1 MATAL
6 PDPLTHETDHEPGAA
21 GYAAVWLALVVLA
34 TATLFLSRA
43 VTGGWGLVVA
53 LAIASVKAVLVA
65 AFFMH
70 LARGRPTHRIV
81 FAVAIGFLVL
91 LVIGVLADVG
101 TRSIASSYV
110 DELGRPGEPAPR

>member
-1 MATAL
+1 MAAAL
-6 PDPLTHETDHEPGAA
+6 PDPVTPVTPVRHDDHAPGAPA
-21 GYAAVWLALVVLA
+21 YVVVWLALVALA

-53 LAIASVKAVLVA
+53 LAIASAKAVLVA

-70 LARGRPTHRIV
+70 LAHGRPTHRIV

-101 TRSIASSYV
+101 TRSIASPYV
-110 DELGRPGEPAPR
+110 DELGRPL

>member
-6 PDPLTHETDHEPGAA
+6 PDPLIREADDEPGHEPGAL
-21 GYAAVWLALVVLA
+21 GYVAVWLALVALA
-34 TATLFLSRA
+34 TITLFLSRA
-43 VTGGWGLVVA
+43 VTGGWGLAVA
-53 LAIASVKAVLVA
+53 LVIASAKAVLVA

-70 LARGRPTHRIV
+70 LAGGRPTYRIV
-81 FAVAIGFLVL
+81 FAVAMGFLVL

-110 DELGRPGEPAPR
+110 DELGRPQ

>member
-6 PDPLTHETDHEPGAA
+6 PDPLTRETGHDAGHEPGAP
-21 GYAAVWLALVVLA
+21 GYVAVWLALVVLA

-53 LAIASVKAVLVA
+53 LVIASAKAVLVA

-70 LARGRPTHRIV
+70 LASGRPTHRIV
-81 FAVAIGFLVL
+81 FAVAMGFLVL
-91 LVIGVLADVG
+91 LVIGMLADVG
-101 TRSIASSYV
+101 TRSIASPYV
-110 DELGRPGEPAPR
+110 DELGRAP

>member
-1 MATAL
+1 MAPAL
-6 PDPLTHETDHEPGAA
+6 PDPVTRETDHEPGAA
-21 GYAAVWLALVVLA
+21 GYVVVWLALVVLA

-43 VTGGWGLVVA
+43 VTGGWGLAVA
-53 LAIASVKAVLVA
+53 LVIASVKAALVA

-70 LARGRPTHRIV
+70 LAHGRPTHRIV

-101 TRSIASSYV
+101 TRSIAGPYV
-110 DELGRPGEPAPR
+110 DELGRPG